1 MIDVNMLAQE
11 LQWDVAYQQTPDV
24 LDESDYIHLVEK
36 GIRNL
41 FVDTGRASEYSLDKY
56 IREEGSEKYDYCAN
70 AAEIEYILLTAK
82 INFFERVQ
90 TNVNQ
95 MVSYVTDALSV
106 SNGDKPYANLKDTID
121 KLQQERRIKFYKLH
135 PQVLGKF

>member
-56 IREEGSEKYDYCAN
+56 IREESSEKYDYCAN